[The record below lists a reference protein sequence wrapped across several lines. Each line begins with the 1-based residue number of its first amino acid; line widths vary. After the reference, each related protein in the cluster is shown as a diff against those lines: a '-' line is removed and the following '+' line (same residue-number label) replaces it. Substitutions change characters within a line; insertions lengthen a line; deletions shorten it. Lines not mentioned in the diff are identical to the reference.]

1 MVKFSPSQLQNPD
14 ENFRY
19 AKQIYASVSLLLLL
33 YMAIMALTGAHL
45 HRFAA
50 PFVILLC
57 AAVSLA
63 FQYQSKPRSGLFV
76 FIWGIWLAVTL
87 QAVIRNGI
95 GNPSL
100 FAYPALFL
108 LAGWV
113 LRIRQGFYLGIA
125 SILAS
130 LGIAFAE
137 SRGWIVGQISVPPLE
152 RWQPMFVVF
161 LASMA
166 AMYFILKT
174 HWDELHRS
182 YELNNKLEQTIAV
195 LSEREHAL
203 QISEAQFQAMNEQL
217 EQRVQERTV
226 ELSQALE
233 TIKRAQDELVHSEKL
248 ASLGSLVAGVAHEL
262 NTPIGNALV
271 TTTTIVELSSQ
282 MEQEFK
288 SGNMRKSALEQFLVQ
303 CREGAL
309 LAERSLHRASEL
321 VNSFK
326 QVAVDQASERKRKFD
341 LAEMVTE
348 VVDTLRPN
356 LRGTPWQLEMDIPG
370 GIKMDSYP
378 GPLGQIVI
386 NLVMNAILHGFDGLE
401 QGTVRITAV
410 SNLDKTVTL
419 VCRDD
424 GKGISVD
431 NLSRIFD
438 PFFTTKLGKGGSG
451 LGLSIVHRLV
461 TQVLEGTISV
471 YSRPGEGAAF
481 TLLLPLVPVS
491 SVNRYTAG

>member
-1 MVKFSPSQLQNPD
+1 
-14 ENFRY
+14 
-19 AKQIYASVSLLLLL
+19 
-33 YMAIMALTGAHL
+33 
-45 HRFAA
+45 
-50 PFVILLC
+50 
-57 AAVSLA
+57 
-63 FQYQSKPRSGLFV
+63 
-76 FIWGIWLAVTL
+76 
-87 QAVIRNGI
+87 
-95 GNPSL
+95 
-100 FAYPALFL
+100 
-108 LAGWV
+108 
-113 LRIRQGFYLGIA
+113 
-125 SILAS
+125 
-130 LGIAFAE
+130 
-137 SRGWIVGQISVPPLE
+137 
-152 RWQPMFVVF
+152 
-161 LASMA
+161 
-166 AMYFILKT
+166 
-174 HWDELHRS
+174 
-182 YELNNKLEQTIAV
+182 
-195 LSEREHAL
+195 
-203 QISEAQFQAMNEQL
+203 
-217 EQRVQERTV
+217 
-226 ELSQALE
+226 
-233 TIKRAQDELVHSEKL
+233 
-248 ASLGSLVAGVAHEL
+248 
-262 NTPIGNALV
+262 
-271 TTTTIVELSSQ
+271 
-282 MEQEFK
+282 
-288 SGNMRKSALEQFLVQ
+288 MRKSALEQFLVQ

-356 LRGTPWQLEMDIPG
+356 LRGTPWQLEMEIPG